1 MSTTDYAG
9 PVSRAVAF
17 TLDGLLVA
25 GFAIGIALGA
35 QLFAWI
41 IGSDLRDLARAAT
54 PVLVATLPIL
64 LVTYDLVFWGLTGRT
79 PGMALL
85 GVRLT
90 TTGGRRVSWL
100 AALIR
105 ALVLGYFPPG
115 ALWCLVDG
123 RHQAVHDKLART
135 VVVRYPSRP

>member
-1 MSTTDYAG
+1 MSTDDYAG

-17 TLDGLLVA
+17 TLDGILVA
-25 GFAIGIALGA
+25 GCMTGVALGA
-35 QLFAWI
+35 QLFAGI
-41 IGSDLRDLARAAT
+41 LGTDLRELARGAT
-54 PVLVATLPIL
+54 PVLVAALPAL

-100 AALIR
+100 AAIVR
-105 ALVLGYFPPG
+105 AVILGYFPIG
-115 ALWCLVDG
+115 SVWCLVDR

-135 VVVRYPSRP
+135 VVVRAP

>member
-1 MSTTDYAG
+1 MSTEDYAG

-17 TLDGLLVA
+17 ALDGILVA
-25 GFAIGIALGA
+25 GFTVGVAVGG

-41 IGSDLRDLARAAT
+41 IGTDLRQLARAAT
-54 PVLVATLPIL
+54 PVLVAAVPVL

-90 TTGGRRVSWL
+90 TTGGRRVSWV
-100 AALIR
+100 AALVR
-105 ALVLGYFPPG
+105 AVVLGYFPVG
-115 ALWCLVDG
+115 SLWCLIDG

-135 VVVRYPSRP
+135 VVVRAP